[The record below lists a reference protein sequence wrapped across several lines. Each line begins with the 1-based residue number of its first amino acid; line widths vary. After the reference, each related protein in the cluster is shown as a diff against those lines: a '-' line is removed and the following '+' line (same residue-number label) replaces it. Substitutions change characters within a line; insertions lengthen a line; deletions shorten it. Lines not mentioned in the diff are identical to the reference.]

1 MLTPTFRCVLVRTMR
16 VIHYFTILVILFL
29 LSHGENLFLISF
41 HKIIKTINIYIS
53 MQSMIFFFALLVLLL
68 CRIREGLKN
77 IKNLKIKKAEG
88 VILMYKPLR

>member
-16 VIHYFTILVILFL
+16 VIHYFTFLVILFL

-53 MQSMIFFFALLVLLL
+53 MQSMIFFRPLSFAPVPYT
-68 CRIREGLKN
+68 RRTEKHQKFKN
-77 IKNLKIKKAEG
+77 KKSRG
-88 VILMYKPLR
+88 GYTNV